1 MTSDQSNPVVEVLAT
16 IIKWLFLVLGTLLL
30 IGAATGVIL
39 AWYGANYVQQVILP
53 EAEEANRALNLV
65 RSDTAQTSAIFY
77 LDPASGTYQTEQ
89 VLHSS
94 ENRVWASYE
103 DIPQN
108 LINATVA
115 IEDKRF
121 WEHSGVDWVR
131 TTSAMLHLLTGQRQ
145 EGGSTITQ
153 QLVKNV
159 TGNTETTV
167 KRKVLEIFEA
177 LEFDDNHTKQETLE
191 EYLNRIYLGNRCYG
205 VYTASQRYFGKEPGE
220 LTLPE
225 CASLISITNNPAVYN
240 PEAHPENNVRR
251 RNLVLDQMCEQ
262 GYISEQERDAAKA
275 TPLVLMRG
283 DQQEQGS
290 EQTSLDGSVW
300 SWYTETVFSQV
311 AADLQR
317 EYNIDEQTAVQMI
330 YSGGLQIYSCLN
342 PVVQQQLDQVLT
354 NGDVLPGHTSTRGQN
369 LISAATVIDNKTG
382 AVVAVAGGIGE
393 KTGNRVWNMATMTL
407 RQPGSSIKPLTVYSP
422 ALEMGAVTP
431 DSLIE
436 DSSIRLSNGDL
447 FPKSNHGKR
456 PTGDMVTVSYGVE
469 QSLNTVAAQVLQ
481 RVSPQYAFSFAK
493 ERFGITSLVE
503 GYTGPSGKYY
513 TDLDLAPLSLGGLT
527 KGVSVYE
534 MTGAYAVFARDGIY
548 TKPYVYSVVTD
559 SDGNIVL
566 RTDGYDVTF
575 DAAGQPIIT
584 GYAAGTAVLKESTVQ
599 QMDEMLQRVVTDGT
613 AKNAKMQ
620 GITAAGKT
628 GTTDDD
634 FDRWFA
640 GYTDQYTAA
649 VWTGYENAET
659 INYDGN
665 PSVELWRQ
673 IMERICWRS

>member
-1 MTSDQSNPVVEVLAT
+1 MSNQQSHPAAAVAASVVRWLL
-16 IIKWLFLVLGTLLL
+16 IILGTLLL
-30 IGAATGVIL
+30 IGAATGAIL
-39 AWYGANYVQQVILP
+39 AWYGANYVQEVILP

-77 LDPASGTYQTEQ
+77 YDKVSGTYKTEQ
-89 VLHSS
+89 VLHSA
-94 ENRVWASYE
+94 ENRVWAAYE

-159 TGNTETTV
+159 TGNNDTTV

-177 LEFDDNHTKQETLE
+177 LEFDNNHTKQETIE

-205 VYTASQRYFGKEPGE
+205 VYTAAQRYFGKIPSE

-240 PEAHPENNVRR
+240 PEAHPENNLRR

-275 TPLVLMRG
+275 TPLVLVRG
-283 DQQEQGS
+283 DQQE
-290 EQTSLDGSVW
+290 EQEEASLDGSVW

-311 AADLQR
+311 AADLQ
-317 EYNIDEQTAVQMI
+317 EQYKIDEKTAIQMI
-330 YSGGLQIYSCLN
+330 YSGGLQIYSCLD
-342 PVVQQQLDQVLT
+342 PTIQEQVDQVMK
-354 NGDVLPGHTSTRGQN
+354 NGDILPGHSSNRGQP
-369 LISAATVIDNKTG
+369 LISATTVIDNSNG
-382 AVVAVAGGIGE
+382 AVVAVVGGVGE

-407 RQPGSSIKPLTVYSP
+407 RQPGSCIKPLSVYAP
-422 ALEMGAVTP
+422 ALEMGAITP
-431 DSLIE
+431 DSLVE

-447 FPKSNHGKR
+447 FPKSNHGMR
-456 PTGDMVTVSYGVE
+456 PTGDMVTVEYGLVH
-469 QSLNTVAAQVLQ
+469 SLNTIAANVLQ
-481 RVSPQYAFSFAK
+481 RVSPQYAFNFVRDK
-493 ERFGITSLVE
+493 FGVTSLVE

-527 KGVSVYE
+527 KGISVFE
-534 MTGAYAVFARDGIY
+534 MSGAYGVFARDGIY
-548 TKPYVYSVVTD
+548 TKPYVYTVVTD
-559 SDGNIVL
+559 SSGNVVL
-566 RTDGYDVTF
+566 ATDGYEVSM
-575 DAAGQPIIT
+575 DAAGQPIIS
-584 GYAAGTAVLKESTVQ
+584 GYAAGEAVLKESTVR
-599 QMDEMLQRVVTDGT
+599 QMDDMMQKVVTEGT
-613 AKNAKMQ
+613 GELARLR

-634 FDRWFA
+634 YDRWFC
-640 GYTDQYTAA
+640 GYTDRYTAA

-665 PSVELWRQ
+665 PSCELWRE
-673 IMERICWRS
+673 IMERIY

>member
-1 MTSDQSNPVVEVLAT
+1 MSNHQSNPVLEVLQS
-16 IIKWLFLVLGTLLL
+16 ILKWILIVLGTILL
-30 IGAATGVIL
+30 IGAATGAIL
-39 AWYGANYVQQVILP
+39 AMYGATYVQEVILP

-65 RSDTAQTSAIFY
+65 RSDTAQTSAILY
-77 LDPASGTYQTEQ
+77 YDPTSGSYQTEQ
-89 VLHSS
+89 VLHSA
-94 ENRVWASYE
+94 ENRVWASYN

-159 TGNTETTV
+159 TGNTDTTV

-205 VYTASQRYFGKEPGE
+205 VYTAAQRYFGKEPGE
-220 LTLPE
+220 LSLPE

-275 TPLVLMRG
+275 TPLVLVRG
-283 DQQEQGS
+283 DEQEEQE

-311 AADLQR
+311 SEDLQKT
-317 EYNIDEQTAVQMI
+317 YNIDEKTAVQMI

-342 PVVQQQLDQVLT
+342 PGIQAQLDQVMK
-354 NGDVLPGHTSTRGQN
+354 NGDVLPGHRSTRGQE
-369 LISAATVIDNKTG
+369 LISAATVIDNNTG
-382 AVVAVAGGIGE
+382 AVVAVVGGVGE

-407 RQPGSSIKPLTVYSP
+407 RQPGSCIKPLSVYAP

-431 DSLIE
+431 DSLVE

-447 FPKSNHGKR
+447 FPKSNSGKK
-456 PTGDMVTVSYGVE
+456 PTGDMVTVEYGVAH
-469 QSLNTVAAQVLQ
+469 SLNTVAAQVLQ
-481 RVSPQYAFSFAK
+481 RVSPQYSFDFVRQ
-493 ERFGITSLVE
+493 RFGVSSLVE

-513 TDLDLAPLSLGGLT
+513 SDLDLAPLSLGGLT
-527 KGVSVYE
+527 KGMSVFE
-534 MTGAYAVFARDGIY
+534 MTGAYGVFARDGIY
-548 TKPYVYSVVTD
+548 TRPYVYSVVTD
-559 SDGNIVL
+559 SDGNVVL
-566 RTDGYDVTF
+566 ATPGYSVRF
-575 DAAGQPIIT
+575 DAAGNPIIS
-584 GYAAGTAVLKESTVQ
+584 GYAEGEPVLKETTVK
-599 QMDEMLQRVVTDGT
+599 QMDQMLQAVVTDGT
-613 AKNAKMQ
+613 AKSAKLSNA
-620 GITAAGKT
+620 TAAGKT

-640 GYTDQYTAA
+640 GYTENYTAA

-659 INYDGN
+659 VNYDGN
-665 PSVELWRQ
+665 PSVILWKE
-673 IMERICWRS
+673 IMERIN